1 MSPGDFKSPVST
13 NSTTPALLF
22 SWVMLTTQGPA
33 QATSLVLVCFYF
45 LQLIESGIPYPM
57 VVGVQIRYFTKSDKV
72 RLLARLIIHPLLLMQ
87 LGPRANH
94 YLDFALSLS
103 TKDFASSSFAFVGAT
118 TNKELAL
125 SQAIMAVPDN
135 IKGPRRVRT

>member
-1 MSPGDFKSPVST
+1 
-13 NSTTPALLF
+13 
-22 SWVMLTTQGPA
+22 
-33 QATSLVLVCFYF
+33 
-45 LQLIESGIPYPM
+45 M

-87 LGPRANH
+87 FGLRANH
-94 YLDFALSLS
+94 YLDFVFSLS